1 MRKMSSWGHSGR
13 GEEGLVVVAARDE
26 QSEYHSTS
34 VRFYPPTNETQ
45 CFVQHAIKMVG
56 KHPSNTISDA

>member
-1 MRKMSSWGHSGR
+1 MFDQHRRFVKNTFMRKMSSWGHSGR

-34 VRFYPPTNETQ
+34 VRFYPPTNGT
-45 CFVQHAIKMVG
+45 
-56 KHPSNTISDA
+56 P